1 MSLLFIVIIC
11 MLMLKSIRHF
21 LLLKELKTVRHE
33 KTISVEVF
41 YTFVIMYCIFII
53 GFGLIYFLLSLNQS
67 ILIENVLRYEGEVD
81 YLRKLFHSIYFSGV
95 TLLTIGYGDV
105 TPIGIGRIIAIVQA
119 LFGYVLPTSFVL
131 KLVQLNKS
139 THKKP

>member
-1 MSLLFIVIIC
+1 
-11 MLMLKSIRHF
+11 MLKSIRHF
-21 LLLKELKTVRHE
+21 LLLRELKTVRHE
-33 KTISVEVF
+33 RTISVEVF

-53 GFGLIYFLLSLNQS
+53 GFGLIYFLLSLNQT
-67 ILIENVLRYEGEVD
+67 ILIENVLRYEDEVN

-139 THKKP
+139 NQKKR